1 MSSENQGTHVL
12 TGKVNHVIFAAPDS
26 FYKVIAVAVTETD
39 FDWDDDELTVVGDM
53 PTVQQGATYQFSG
66 ELVAH
71 PKYGQQFRAQTVT
84 VAAPTS
90 EAGVIDY
97 LAGEDFPGIGRKTA
111 ARIVKILGAEA
122 VNVLMDDPDQAD
134 RLGLSAKQRETL
146 IKTLRRN
153 NGAEQAVIELNNY
166 GFSGRLASKVY
177 DHFRETTLD
186 VLHNDPYR
194 IAIEVPDVSFRRI
207 DALAPQ
213 LGIAP
218 DDPSRMRGALFNQL
232 GLAAASGD
240 TYVDDRQLITTTQ
253 QLLGNAVQGP
263 ELVAQLQELIKAEH
277 VVLDK
282 QGRVFIR
289 QLYDAEVEIAAQFS
303 RLLDQHPQ
311 KVAAIDQKL
320 NRVERHLEI
329 EYSDDQRAAIKEAI
343 QHQCFILTGGPGT
356 GKTTIINGYLTL
368 FAMVHDLDPDEL
380 DAKPGKPSPVLL
392 AAPTGRAAKRLS
404 EATHLHACTIHH
416 LLGITGRGSR
426 LPEEVEELSGALLI
440 IDETSMVDTELMRL
454 LVKSIPNNMQVLFVG
469 DKDQLPSVGPGQV
482 FNDLLA
488 NVAIPRAE
496 LHQIFRQQAGSAIV
510 TLAHEI
516 QGGHLPAD
524 LLSKQQDRSFT
535 VCSANQVTPLI
546 TQVVKIAL
554 QKEIAAD
561 DIQVL
566 APMYRGPAGITAIN
580 HALQEML
587 NPQHPG
593 QKSVVVNDQELRIG
607 DRVLY
612 QVNNPDK
619 EIYNGDIG
627 TIISLTAAD
636 AKKKQPATMT
646 INFDGREVELGR
658 EDWYHLQLAYCM
670 SIHKAQGS
678 EFPVVIIPLVRQFHR
693 MLARNLL
700 YTAVTRAKQKL
711 ILLGEP
717 QAFQESVANP
727 GLDRLTA
734 LPDRLRAYFQ
744 GEEAGHQDLSPDAG
758 QQEQPEEGAPTTETF
773 TLTAALIAN
782 ETIDP
787 MIGME
792 GVTPQMMKRAD

>member
-1 MSSENQGTHVL
+1 MNSEERGMSVL
-12 TGKVNHVIFAAPDS
+12 TGKVNRVIFAAPDS
-26 FYKVIAVAVTETD
+26 FYKVVAVAVTDTD
-39 FDWDDDELTVVGDM
+39 FEWDDDELTVVGDM

-71 PKYGQQFRAQTVT
+71 PKYGQQFRTQTVT
-84 VAAPTS
+84 ATAPTN

-111 ARIVKILGAEA
+111 ARIVKILGADA
-122 VNVLMDDPDQAD
+122 VNVLMADPEQVD
-134 RLGLSAKQRETL
+134 RLGLSTKQRETL
-146 IKTLRRN
+146 MKTLRRN

-166 GFSGRLASKVY
+166 GFSGRLASKIY
-177 DHFRETTLD
+177 DHFREKTMD
-186 VLHNDPYR
+186 ILHDDPYR

-207 DALAPQ
+207 DSLAVQ

-218 DDPSRMRGALFNQL
+218 DDPSRLRGALFNQL
-232 GLAAASGD
+232 GLAAAGGD
-240 TYVDDRQLITTTQ
+240 TYVDDRQLSTTTQ
-253 QLLGNAVQGP
+253 QLLEGVVEGP

-289 QLYDAEVEIAAQFS
+289 QLYDAEVEIAAQFN

-311 KVAAIDQKL
+311 KVPAIDQKL
-320 NRVERHLEI
+320 VRVERHLEI

-368 FAMVHDLDPDEL
+368 FALLHDLDPDDL
-380 DAKPGKPSPVLL
+380 AAKPGHPSPVLL

-416 LLGITGRGSR
+416 LLGITGRGNR

-488 NVAIPRAE
+488 NKAIPRAE
-496 LHQIFRQQAGSAIV
+496 LHKIFRQRAGSAIV

-516 QGGHLPAD
+516 QAGRLPAD

-546 TQVVKIAL
+546 LQVVKIAL
-554 QKEIAAD
+554 QKGIAAD

-580 HALQEML
+580 RALQEML

-593 QKSVVVNDQELRIG
+593 QKSVAVNDQELRIG

-627 TIISLTAAD
+627 TIVSLTPAN

-678 EFPVVIIPLVRQFHR
+678 EFPVVIMPLVQQFHR

-700 YTAVTRAKQKL
+700 YTGITRAKQKL

-734 LPDRLRAYFQ
+734 LPDRLRAYLQ
-744 GEEAGHQDLSPDAG
+744 GEEP
-758 QQEQPEEGAPTTETF
+758 EQGFSSADEQKEHEEDKQTGETF

-792 GVTPQMMKRAD
+792 GVTPQTMKETN

>member
-1 MSSENQGTHVL
+1 MSSENQGMHIL
-12 TGKVNHVIFAAPDS
+12 TGKITHIIFAAPDS
-26 FYKVIAVAVTETD
+26 FYKVIAVAVTDTD
-39 FDWDDDELTVVGDM
+39 FKWDDDELTVVGDM
-53 PTVQQGATYQFSG
+53 PTIQQGATYQFSG

-71 PKYGQQFRAQTVT
+71 PKYGQQFRAQMVT
-84 VAAPTS
+84 ATAPTS

-111 ARIVKILGAEA
+111 ARIVKVLGADA
-122 VNVLMDDPDQAD
+122 VNVLMEDPEQAN
-134 RLGLSAKQRETL
+134 RLGLTAKQKKTL
-146 IKTLRRN
+146 MKTLRRN

-166 GFSGRLASKVY
+166 GFSGRLASKIY
-177 DHFRETTLD
+177 DHFREATMD
-186 VLHNDPYR
+186 ILHDDPYR

-207 DALAPQ
+207 DSLAPQ
-213 LGIAP
+213 LGMAP
-218 DDPSRMRGALFNQL
+218 DNPSRLRGALFNQL
-232 GLAAASGD
+232 ELAAVNGD
-240 TYVDDRQLITTTQ
+240 TYVDDRKLIITTQ
-253 QLLGNAVQGP
+253 QLLGGVVEEQKLAVH
-263 ELVAQLQELIKAEH
+263 LQELIKAEH

-282 QGRVFIR
+282 QGRVFMR
-289 QLYDAEVEIAAQFS
+289 QLYDAEVEIAAQFK
-303 RLLDQHPQ
+303 RLLDQRPK
-311 KVAAIDQKL
+311 KVTGIDQKL

-329 EYSDDQRAAIKEAI
+329 EYSDDQRVAIKEAI

-368 FAMVHDLDPDEL
+368 FAMIHDLDPDDL
-380 DAKPGKPSPVLL
+380 DAKPGRPSPILL
-392 AAPTGRAAKRLS
+392 AAPTGRAANRLS

-488 NVAIPRAE
+488 NAEIPRAE
-496 LHQIFRQQAGSAIV
+496 LHRIFRQQAGSAIV

-516 QGGHLPAD
+516 QAGRLPAD
-524 LLSKQQDRSFT
+524 FLSKQQDRSFT

-546 TQVVKIAL
+546 TQVVAIAL
-554 QKEIAAD
+554 QKGIVAD

-566 APMYRGPAGITAIN
+566 APMYRGPAGIIAIN

-587 NPQHPG
+587 NPQHPE
-593 QKSVVVNDQELRIG
+593 QKNVVVNDQELRIG

-627 TIISLTAAD
+627 TIISLIAAD
-636 AKKKQPATMT
+636 AKKKQGAVMT

-658 EDWYHLQLAYCM
+658 EDWHHLQLAYCM

-678 EFPVVIIPLVRQFHR
+678 EFPVIIMPLVRQFHR

-711 ILLGEP
+711 ILLGDP
-717 QAFQESVANP
+717 QAFHESVVNP

-734 LPDRLRAYFQ
+734 LPDRLHAYLQ
-744 GEEAGHQDLSPDAG
+744 GEEEPRQDFQPVDK
-758 QQEQPEEGAPTTETF
+758 QQTEAEQTAEAAF
-773 TLTAALIAN
+773 TLTTALITN

-792 GVTPQMMKRAD
+792 GITPQTVKTVN